1 MFKARKRNPKQ
12 KLRRKEDEDESNH
25 TQDASSKTSQ
35 DDEENGTAAT
45 IALVKKKRKLLT
57 DLQYKKGT
65 DVVTLLKGRDYSN
78 HNMSVDDTSVRDSA
92 TASSSQEGVMEQKH
106 KQALEQFVEAKL
118 VGMLGGDAA
127 VAAAV
132 TAVIQSEPSNT
143 MNSDNSNNLTQ
154 EELYRQLAQAS
165 ENLVGRSTQ
174 ETSQGGD
181 GVATDGDVGAGGA
194 MLVAGTGLAEVILP
208 VEERLKAAAATEEA
222 AVGWKGPY
230 KSKTYYGMPQSQVP
244 IPAGAARF
252 QVSGADR
259 HRHYA
264 NNNSSTDTALSQPTP
279 AEHNNDQ
286 GRLGFDAA
294 RGKAATAGG
303 NNHATNSV
311 SQTKSNNT
319 GNTSTK
325 ASDDKVYG
333 NFLKHH
339 RENQWRGR

>member
-1 MFKARKRNPKQ
+1 MFKARKRNTKQ
-12 KLRRKEDEDESNH
+12 NLRRKADDEDESNH
-25 TQDASSKTSQ
+25 TQDASKNAQ
-35 DDEENGTAAT
+35 EEEENGTAAT

-65 DVVTLLKGRDYSN
+65 DAVTLLKGRDYNSN
-78 HNMSVDDTSVRDSA
+78 NNMVVGASVGDSA

-106 KQALEQFVEAKL
+106 KQALEQYVEYKL

-127 VAAAV
+127 AAS
-132 TAVIQSEPSNT
+132 TTPSEPSNT
-143 MNSDNSNNLTQ
+143 TSNSNNNNLTH

-165 ENLVGRSTQ
+165 ESLVGRSNP

-181 GVATDGDVGAGGA
+181 GVAKDGDVGTGGA

-208 VEERLKAAAATEEA
+208 VEERLKSAAATEEA
-222 AVGWKGPY
+222 SIGWKGPY
-230 KSKTYYGMPQSQVP
+230 KSTTYYGMPQSQVP

-252 QVSGADR
+252 QVSAADR

-264 NNNSSTDTALSQPTP
+264 NNTNSTDTAVAVSQSTP
-279 AEHNNDQ
+279 EHSSDQ

-303 NNHATNSV
+303 NNHATNSA
-311 SQTKSNNT
+311 SQTKNSNT
-319 GNTSTK
+319 GSTSTK